1 MAYQGEIFALTTSFL
16 WSATAVIFSEASKL
30 VGSHIVNVARL
41 FLAVI
46 FLTLTIFIF
55 GLYKEVQLNYDQIL
69 FFSLSGFVGLS
80 MGDTFLFKALELIGP
95 RLSMLLMSMAPP
107 LAALLS
113 FFFLSERLSLL
124 AWLGIFIST
133 SGVAMVAFFD
143 KHNNE
148 KFNFSLYGLAMGFLA
163 ALGQAGGLILA
174 KKGLNSG
181 IINEFVAS
189 FLRMI
194 SGFIFLLP
202 LLAIAKKISFGKNF
216 SLTPKAAILILVG
229 SIVGPYLGIT
239 FSIFAINNSDVGIA
253 STLMSL
259 SPIILIPVSRLL
271 YKDKITIYS
280 VIGTFLAIIGVAL
293 IFLRDKF

>member
-148 KFNFSLYGLAMGFLA
+148 KFNFSLYGLAT
-163 ALGQAGGLILA
+163 GGLILA

-216 SLTPKAAILILVG
+216 SLTSKAAILILVG